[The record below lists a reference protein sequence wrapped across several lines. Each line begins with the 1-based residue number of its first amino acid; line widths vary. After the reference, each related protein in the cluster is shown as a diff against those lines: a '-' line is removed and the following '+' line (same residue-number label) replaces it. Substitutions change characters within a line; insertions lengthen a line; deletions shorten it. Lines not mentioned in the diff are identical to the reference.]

1 MDHDIQEGM
10 SAEISG
16 KVLAAWEIVSVVV
29 SGLLAEWV
37 MLAFLG
43 RSRWTVLVPI
53 ILALALM
60 VLSHRAYGENAKE
73 LGFRLDNFPA
83 AVRLLL
89 LPTVIGEL
97 LILALGWFTTDSLT
111 LRPFQPRLLLLPVW
125 ALFQQYALQGYI
137 NRRAQIVLGTGT
149 RSVLLVAFIFALL
162 HLPNPFLTGLT
173 FVGGVVWAAVYQRQ
187 PNLFALAVSHSIASA
202 GIVLCVP
209 TGVTNGL
216 RVGFKYFG

>member
-1 MDHDIQEGM
+1 M